1 MSWFYRIFKLRPY
14 TTSGRNEGKLQIQKV
29 NEVEWDTSTTNATV
43 SGNVVTL
50 TFDALTKLG
59 MSKLT
64 CLSFDTTKTA
74 SIYYSNSNI
83 AIFASTATPWL
94 RSTSQVGD
102 AGVGS
107 LWLTSGGT
115 GPMFIKVGTATTAW
129 AWVMTAAT
137 A

>member
-1 MSWFYRIFKLRPY
+1 MSWFYRIFKLKPY
-14 TTSGRNEGKLQIQKV
+14 SSSGRTEGKIQIQKV
-29 NEVEWDTSTTNATV
+29 NELEWDTSTTNATV

-50 TFDALTKLG
+50 VFDALTKLG

-64 CLSFDTTKTA
+64 CLSLDVTKQA
-74 SIYYSNSNI
+74 SIYYSYGNM

-94 RSTSQVGD
+94 KSTTVGGD

-115 GPMFIKVGTATTAW
+115 GPMFIKTGTATTAW

-137 A
+137 